1 MSELELL
8 IAKKWQIWFAI
19 QLQFDKS
26 VQLLS
31 VQDFVGFVSSRF
43 LEIIQNAF
51 KLLVR
56 IEAQEIRL
64 KVLYSYTILF

>member
-8 IAKKWQIWFAI
+8 IAKKWHRWFSI
-19 QLQFDKS
+19 QVQFDKS

-31 VQDFVGFVSSRF
+31 VQDFVSFVSSRF